1 MLNKPLL
8 YLRLF
13 FWAVRILAGDAQRSL
28 KAAWTRRQALLLG
41 SSAPEA
47 RDRNIVIVGANFAGY
62 HAAKLLCTALSP
74 HSRYRVVV
82 VEPNSHF
89 QFTWVLPRF
98 CVAPGHEDKAFVP
111 YGGNVAGAPE
121 GALRWVRDRVVEVTR
136 TGVRLRDSDEEIP
149 YDYLVIATG
158 AQVKDGLPTR
168 VNAEDKRE
176 GMKLLQAMQARI
188 EAATRVVVVG
198 GGAAGVELATDVQ
211 CKYPEK
217 KVTLIHS
224 RGALMHRFGKGLQ
237 EASLAAMEKLG
248 GEVILNERVVGEDAG
263 AGTVTLQS
271 GRVIECDCFINATG
285 QKPASDV
292 LAKLAPGAISSTGHI
307 KVKPTLQLAD
317 DTLPNIYVCGDVTD
331 TNVPNP
337 NSRSA
342 TRQASIV
349 ADNLLLEARGKPP
362 RYTYEPSWSEGGIL
376 LTLGLYEGMMHWGDG
391 KTELNR
397 PYKEGHEELMA
408 ARAWTGLGEKPY
420 EDPYMKVAE
429 DVESQ
434 VKGVA

>member
-1 MLNKPLL
+1 MLDKPLL

-13 FWAVRILAGDAQRSL
+13 FWALRILAGDAQRSL

-41 SSAPEA
+41 SSAPES

-62 HAAKLLCTALSP
+62 HAAKLLSTALSP

-82 VEPNSHF
+82 IEPNSHF

-149 YDYLVIATG
+149 YEYLVIATG
-158 AQVKDGLPTR
+158 AQVKEGLPTR

-188 EAATRVVVVG
+188 EAATRIVVVG
-198 GGAAGVELATDVQ
+198 GGAAGVELATDAQ
-211 CKYPEK
+211 CKYPDK

-248 GEVILNERVVGEDAG
+248 GEVILNERVVGEDAS

-271 GRVIECDCFINATG
+271 GRVIECDCFVSLQGTG
-285 QKPASDV
+285 WSV
-292 LAKLAPGAISSTGHI
+292 VS
-307 KVKPTLQLAD
+307 
-317 DTLPNIYVCGDVTD
+317 
-331 TNVPNP
+331 
-337 NSRSA
+337 
-342 TRQASIV
+342 
-349 ADNLLLEARGKPP
+349 LLLTWVACPDQRHGTKAGVRRPGQARARRHLEHGTHQGQAHAAARRRHAAQHLRLRRRGRHQRAEPKLPLRDPPGEHRGGQPAARGQGQAAAVYVRAGLVRGRHIANAWAGKS
-362 RYTYEPSWSEGGIL
+362 YTF
-376 LTLGLYEGMMHWGDG
+376 
-391 KTELNR
+391 
-397 PYKEGHEELMA
+397 
-408 ARAWTGLGEKPY
+408 
-420 EDPYMKVAE
+420 
-429 DVESQ
+429 
-434 VKGVA
+434 